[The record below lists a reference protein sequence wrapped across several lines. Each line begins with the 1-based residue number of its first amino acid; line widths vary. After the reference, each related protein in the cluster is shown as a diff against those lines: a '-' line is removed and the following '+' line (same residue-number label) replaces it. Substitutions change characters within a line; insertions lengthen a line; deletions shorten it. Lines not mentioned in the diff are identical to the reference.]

1 MPAVVVTVAERDA
14 VSVETVTEAVP
25 RAAVVTVSLPVAST
39 VPVPPSAVVP
49 DWWTT
54 KA

>member
-25 RAAVVTVSLPVAST
+25 RAAVVTVSFPVVST

-49 DWWTT
+49 DWLTP
-54 KA
+54 KV